1 MKGDADTNAVVFDK
15 GGVAK
20 VVYIENANV
29 DGDDEVIF
37 VVGDTGAKAQKD
49 NETNTKYYE
58 YQAMV
63 GGEIVKLKVR
73 DGDAYDFFKTI
84 KTDEIQVLS
93 GLTYN
98 KDGFVT
104 DYDKNFTD
112 WTVKTGIGTEGEDDE
127 VIGIGDAAGK
137 NYATYAYDEDV
148 VVARFDGDD
157 LTKSTIGRIKDD
169 GNDKVT
175 YVLDGKVLMGV
186 CITEVKGTDAPVAY
200 TVKVDNATN
209 VDYTIT
215 DENNNSKTNESL
227 VLTEKN
233 LDVTVKMTPNTGYQ
247 WADNKG
253 TETRTVTLTKVTE
266 DKTVTADAVEA
277 VAATQATLT
286 LNLTDAVVTV
296 NGTSYVN
303 GQTVTVP
310 VDTTLAVVPTGT
322 GRQQDCCHCLCQRRR
337 QYCDQGRHH
346 PIMSAPWWTE
356 L

>member
-1 MKGDADTNAVVFDK
+1 MKIFATDDYYANSSTVFLLYDGDDYTVYTGIKNVPDVKGDADTNAVVFDK

-186 CITEVKGTDAPVAY
+186 CITEVKGTDAP
-200 TVKVDNATN
+200 
-209 VDYTIT
+209 
-215 DENNNSKTNESL
+215 L
-227 VLTEKN
+227 P
-233 LDVTVKMTPNTGYQ
+233 TP
-247 WADNKG
+247 
-253 TETRTVTLTKVTE
+253 
-266 DKTVTADAVEA
+266 
-277 VAATQATLT
+277 
-286 LNLTDAVVTV
+286 
-296 NGTSYVN
+296 
-303 GQTVTVP
+303 
-310 VDTTLAVVPTGT
+310 
-322 GRQQDCCHCLCQRRR
+322 
-337 QYCDQGRHH
+337 
-346 PIMSAPWWTE
+346 
-356 L
+356 